1 MIMQTQVGRL
11 VRITFAWMVVGLAGA
26 LTITPWR
33 QAAAQARGE
42 PAAAISTIYKL
53 YQKPGEPKLPKGIY
67 SPRLQK
73 LFDAD
78 RKRTP
83 KDDIGR
89 LDFDPFINGQD
100 WDIKSVVVTEASR
113 QGDRATVRV
122 TFTNFGKAQEIVY
135 DLVRGS
141 QRWQID
147 DIASQKDPRWTLSK
161 ILAGAPDA
169 FPDAKP

>member
-1 MIMQTQVGRL
+1 MIAETQAHRPMRMALDWILVALVG
-11 VRITFAWMVVGLAGA
+11 VLAIA
-26 LTITPWR
+26 PWG
-33 QAAAQARGE
+33 QAAAQASGD
-42 PAAAISTIYKL
+42 PVAAITAIYKL

-83 KDDIGR
+83 KGDIGR
-89 LDFDPFINGQD
+89 LDFDPVINGQD
-100 WDIKSVVVTEASR
+100 WEIKSVTATEANR

-135 DLVRGS
+135 NLVRGS

-147 DIASQKDPRWTLSK
+147 EIASQKDPRWTLSK

-169 FPDAKP
+169 FPDAKR